1 MFVYYKFI
9 VVLVIMFGFLT
20 SNSYA
25 QKVVNVKTQQID
37 VNDDEIKDNIKF
49 TIKLINHTHCAFLE
63 IIDGKTKQNLFPNTL
78 NPNGNIPIYPGDYF
92 ILKNMICIP
101 SGKLNSNHDTVEILI
116 YDFDSE
122 INQYIDNKLVKI
134 KVSGKNRDWFYAY
147 DKALEMP
154 GKNRKAIAM
163 VRKFAYYCKT
173 GQIEKAQKLTTVKL
187 DNTTMIHELFKNE
200 YYIHEI
206 QFKEKSEIIEGV
218 IIKFPGTKFEGQLCI
233 SPDQK
238 MIIGVDIS
246 EIGR

>member
-1 MFVYYKFI
+1 MFAYYKFI
-9 VVLVIMFGFLT
+9 VVVIIMFGCLT

-49 TIKLINHTHCAFLE
+49 TVKLINHTHCAYLE
-63 IIDGKTKQNLFPNTL
+63 IIDGKTKQNLFPNIKC
-78 NPNGNIPIYPGDYF
+78 PNGNIPIFPGDYK
-92 ILKNMICIP
+92 IMKNMIYIP
-101 SGKLNSNHDTVEILI
+101 CGRLNSDPDFAEILVYK
-116 YDFDSE
+116 YDEE
-122 INQYIDNKLVKI
+122 INQFIEDKLVEV
-134 KVSGKNRDWFYAY
+134 KVSGKNRNWEYAY
-147 DKALEMP
+147 KKAKELP
-154 GKNRKAIAM
+154 GKNREALAI
-163 VRKFAYYCKT
+163 VSRFAYYCKT
-173 GQIEKAQKLTTVKL
+173 GQIEKAQKYTTVKL
-187 DNTTMIHELFKNE
+187 DNTTTIHELYKNE

-218 IIKFPGTKFEGQLCI
+218 IIKFPKTKFEGQLCI